1 MQIQT
6 KVFNSSDKINHVIM
20 IAQGVLDR
28 RALLQIIAEIAAVA
42 IISPDS
48 KVLIDLIDSNC
59 TVDPNIVSAL
69 LNESN
74 RSVWP
79 ARSKVAFVCSLKDEE
94 YMRFSNLTTALVS
107 TGFNIAVFQG
117 AKAAVD
123 WLAT

>member
-6 KVFNSSDKINHVIM
+6 KVFNSPDKINHVIM
-20 IAQGVLDR
+20 IAQGILYR
-28 RALLQIIAEIAAVA
+28 RALLQIIGEIAAVA
-42 IISPDS
+42 IISPNS
-48 KVLIDLIDSNC
+48 KVLIDLIDSKC
-59 TVDPNIVSAL
+59 TVDPKIVSVLA
-69 LNESN
+69 NESN
-74 RSVWP
+74 PAVWP

-94 YMRFSNLTTALVS
+94 YMRFSDLTAALAA